1 LLDKRLS
8 SLEVYGIA
16 IRKEIEAARA
26 YQQIVALVGPKEVKR
41 KVRFLRDEERKHRSM
56 LEEMY
61 RREFPDVALVLPKS
75 GQRPPLQVAL
85 DEKAP
90 LTRVFELAMAAE
102 KAAEKFYAEAAERS
116 DSQSGRKLLNYLG
129 GMERGHYFLLKSE
142 YDLLNEF
149 DRYESYK
156 RFSQE
161 HLGA

>member
-1 LLDKRLS
+1 MDKRLS
-8 SLEVYGIA
+8 SLEIYGIA

-26 YQQIVALVGPKEVKR
+26 YQQLAALVGPQEVKR
-41 KVRFLRDEERKHRSM
+41 KVRFLRDEERKHRQL

-61 RREFPDVALVLPKS
+61 RREFPDVKFALSRP
-75 GQRPPLQVAL
+75 GQRPALQIAL

-116 DSQSGRKLLNYLG
+116 DTQSGRKLLNYLS

-142 YDLLNEF
+142 FDLLNEF